1 MAVTKDVES
10 LKELV
15 RLKTSKTEGWQNCCN
30 GTISNNISLIT
41 HDHLFFGRHK
51 ENVLK
56 STPSVR
62 TAFLNPTELWLLS
75 NLSLG
80 TQRYLPEFFR

>member
-1 MAVTKDVES
+1 MES
-10 LKELV
+10 LKVLV
-15 RLKTSKTEGWQNCCN
+15 RLKASKTEGPLKELLQF
-30 GTISNNISLIT
+30 TQLIN
-41 HDHLFFGRHK
+41 HLFFGRHK

-56 STPSVR
+56 STPSVQ